1 MLHLQAS
8 VHFEEVR
15 RLALRVVQKLHRA
28 GAAVVHLAKQRL
40 GVAMHPPA
48 HPIRQ
53 IRRRTFLHHLLMPP
67 LQRTIAVAKGRHR
80 SRPIA
85 ERLHFDMARLRHATL
100 QEQPRIA
107 ELGLGKAQHRG
118 EPRRHLVRV
127 VAALHADAAT
137 ASGALQHHRIADAL
151 GLCHRVLG
159 VLQQA
164 RSRQQRHARVQGQA
178 ARLVLQ
184 AELPQLRGTRPDEGD
199 AALLERLREGRVLA
213 EEAVAGVNR
222 LGAGA
227 NNRSEQLL
235 RIQVRFGNAPFAE
248 RHRLASR
255 IDVHRVAIRVGV
267 DSNARHAKGVQRTAD
282 ARGHFATVGD

>member
-28 GAAVVHLAKQRL
+28 SAAVVHLAKQRL
-40 GVAMHPPA
+40 GIAMHPPA
-48 HPIRQ
+48 HPVRQ
-53 IRRRTFLHHLLMPP
+53 IRRRTFLDNLLMPP

-85 ERLHFDMARLRHATL
+85 ERLHFDMARLRHAPL

-107 ELGLGKAQHRG
+107 ELGLGEPQHRCESCG
-118 EPRRHLVRV
+118 HLVRV

-151 GLCHRVLG
+151 RLRHGLVR

-164 RSRQQRHARVQGQA
+164 RSRQQRDIRIQGQA

-184 AELPQLRGTRPDEGD
+184 AELPQLGGTRPDEGD
-199 AALLERLREGRVLA
+199 AALFERLREGRVLA
-213 EEAVAGVNR
+213 QEAVARVNR

-235 RIQVRFGNAPFAE
+235 HIQVRLGNAPFA
-248 RHRLASR
+248 
-255 IDVHRVAIRVGV
+255 
-267 DSNARHAKGVQRTAD
+267 
-282 ARGHFATVGD
+282 